1 MVRVHTVSLKDFTK
15 YVFVFVFCVCRFLL
29 FFCSAILS
37 LWLCPQDS
45 MMAAG
50 LPDPVSTFQAGR
62 REKGQP
68 KAVQE
73 APGAR
78 FQDRDKQSH

>member
-1 MVRVHTVSLKDFTK
+1 
-15 YVFVFVFCVCRFLL
+15 
-29 FFCSAILS
+29 
-37 LWLCPQDS
+37 

-78 FQDRDKQSH
+78 FQDRDKPSH